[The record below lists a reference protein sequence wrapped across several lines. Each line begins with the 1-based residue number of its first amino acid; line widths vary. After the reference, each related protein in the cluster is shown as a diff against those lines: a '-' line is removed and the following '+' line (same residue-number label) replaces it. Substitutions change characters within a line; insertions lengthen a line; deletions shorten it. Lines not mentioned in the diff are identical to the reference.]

1 MFDRLISLIGFEKFK
16 LIQEKRVLVIGL
28 GGVGGY
34 VVEGLVRSGIEKLT
48 IIDKDTVDVTN
59 LNRQII
65 ALNSTIGMKKSE
77 LIKSRIL
84 DINGNAKLES
94 LDMYLTEEDIPK
106 LDLNNYDY
114 VVDAI
119 DDVKVKTALIKY
131 SLDNDVNLISSMGTA
146 KKMHP
151 ELLKMTTL
159 DKTMYDPLAKKL
171 RTNLR
176 GYKINKLKVL
186 TSMETPIKID
196 NNVLGSSA
204 FVPSIGGLLIASYI
218 INDII
223 K

>member
-1 MFDRLISLIGFEKFK
+1 MFDRLISLIGIEKFK

-34 VVEGLVRSGIEKLT
+34 VTEGLVRSGIENIT

-84 DINGNAKLES
+84 DINGNAKVES

-106 LDLNNYDY
+106 LNLDSYDY

-131 SLDNDVNLISSMGTA
+131 SLDNDINLISSMGTA
-146 KKMHP
+146 KKIHP
-151 ELLKMTTL
+151 EMLKMTTL

-176 GYKINKLKVL
+176 GYKLNKLKVL
-186 TSMETPIKID
+186 TSMETPIKTD
-196 NNVLGSSA
+196 DNVLGSTA
-204 FVPSIGGLLIASYI
+204 FIPSIGGLLIASYI

-223 K
+223 N